1 MKEIAS
7 LANVSIA
14 TVSYV
19 LNNVNNQTIP
29 DSTRSEILRIAKEH
43 HYVPN
48 LAARSLTNKKTG
60 LIGILVNRPP
70 HMPYWKRENYHSF
83 IDGLERLLTDAG
95 YHTILLSLNANNP
108 SLEVITARTLEAVFL
123 VDVREEVF
131 YSISTHFV
139 KGVPLILIDSMIED
153 QLFKHIYYDYASA
166 LTLAA
171 PTDLS
176 NVCLIMENFNNS
188 LLVHHILDVL
198 NLPKDAIFILNTTSD
213 LDSIPRDTPY
223 TTAIVINEFIGN
235 AVERLD
241 IFSNISVICTC
252 HCPEI
257 LSSTT
262 KKITFQEDK
271 SVTAFQLMLEL
282 LHKHEY
288 NHHDRNTYEIKVK

>member
-1 MKEIAS
+1 MKEIAR

-29 DSTRSEILRIAKEH
+29 NTTRSEILRIAKEH
-43 HYVPN
+43 HYIPN

-83 IDGLERLLTDAG
+83 VDGLERLLTDAG
-95 YHTILLSLNANNP
+95 YHTILLSLDANNP
-108 SLEVITARTLEAVFL
+108 SLEVITARMLEAVFL

-131 YSISTHFV
+131 HSISANFV
-139 KGVPLILIDSMIED
+139 KGVPLILIDSIIED
-153 QLFKHIYYDYASA
+153 RLFKYIHYDYRSA

-171 PTDLS
+171 PSDLS
-176 NVCLIMENFNNS
+176 HVCLIMENFNNS
-188 LLVHHILDVL
+188 LLVHHILEVL

-213 LDSIPRDTPY
+213 LDSLPRHTPY

-241 IFSNISVICTC
+241 IFSSISVICTC

-257 LSSTT
+257 LSANT
-262 KKITFQEDK
+262 KKVTFQEDK
-271 SVTAFQLMLEL
+271 SVTAYQLMSEL
-282 LHKHEY
+282 LHKYEY
-288 NHHDRNTYEIKVK
+288 NIHETNTYEVKVK

>member
-29 DSTRSEILRIAKEH
+29 DTTRNEILRIAKEH
-43 HYVPN
+43 HYIPN

-60 LIGILVNRPP
+60 LIGILINRPP
-70 HMPYWKRENYHSF
+70 HMPYWKQKNYHSF

-95 YHTILLSLNANNP
+95 YHMILLSLNANNP

-131 YSISTHFV
+131 YSISSNFV
-139 KGVPLILIDSMIED
+139 KGVPLILIDSIIED
-153 QLFKHIYYDYASA
+153 QLFKYIHYDYVSA

-176 NVCLIMENFNNS
+176 HVCLIMENFNNS
-188 LLVHHILDVL
+188 LLVQHILDVL
-198 NLPKDAIFILNTTSD
+198 NLPKDAIFILNSTSD
-213 LDSIPRDTPY
+213 LDSIPQDTPY

-241 IFSNISVICTC
+241 IFSSIRVICTC

-257 LSSTT
+257 LSSNTR
-262 KKITFQEDK
+262 KITFQEDK
-271 SVTAFQLMLEL
+271 SVTAFQLMSEL
-282 LHKHEY
+282 LLNDEY
-288 NHHDRNTYEIKVK
+288 NPHERNTYEIKVK